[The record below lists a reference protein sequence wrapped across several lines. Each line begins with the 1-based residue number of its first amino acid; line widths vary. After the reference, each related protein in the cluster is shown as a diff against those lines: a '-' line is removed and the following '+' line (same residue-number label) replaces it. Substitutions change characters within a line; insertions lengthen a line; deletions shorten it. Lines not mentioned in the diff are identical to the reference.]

1 MFKIQWI
8 NKVHGKLVRSNPNVR
23 KAFNDLDAAG
33 RCLQAQFASQI
44 EQSHTAMSQEQ
55 IHKVDTT
62 LTLCRPGK
70 VLFVT
75 NTFRISHTV
84 DPIGRISQDSTCSA
98 HKVPHS
104 VLPQRRRPP
113 GSTD

>member
-84 DPIGRISQDSTCSA
+84 DQMCIRDRPSRDRTAENTCKTRGTSE
-98 HKVPHS
+98 VPEAS
-104 VLPQRRRPP
+104 
-113 GSTD
+113 D